1 MDILFPPSL
10 IPTAMNFSVDDFTAV
25 DESATTGA
33 MQSSA
38 LYGTRRWRLR
48 MDFAALS
55 QVSGSL
61 GRFEAFVASLRG
73 RANRVWIWPA
83 TQKLRGS
90 FPVRELFV
98 NNDFANGTAGW
109 SSYANHSAT
118 VTDRIFRA
126 RRVLSGSAYPAYQ
139 GGMPYVQYAPQA
151 CRVLAAASNPS
162 ELLYAF
168 VAGPPPL
175 AALSAGNA
183 GYGVVAYVPVNTSG
197 TDTAGLYDTSLS
209 GVAGEYIDV
218 LWQSFSRCA
227 LVDNGVNLLL
237 HSDTPG
243 GTSWSLSQASAAL
256 TASAAPDGTASAYSL
271 SETTANSQHYAFQ
284 DVTVAGVGEDLSF
297 SIFAQAGNRTWCEV
311 AMIEQTGSGAVVMYF
326 NLATGAAGSTP
337 ITGANWS
344 NLRSTVT
351 DYGNGWRRY
360 TLTARKTNAATSI
373 RCLIGAAT
381 GDNVSSYVGVTSPAA
396 LLTWR
401 TSFLVGSGVTARPV
415 ATSTVT
421 QTGTGQ
427 SGNTLYLKGL
437 PASTTGLLLQGDM
450 VEIDLPTNSQLVRVT
465 ARLDSD
471 ADGLGLLQFE
481 NALKQSPADN
491 TAVIV
496 QQPMGRFVLAASS
509 LGVEYS
515 PGVFGQA
522 SLEFVEA
529 A

>member
-1 MDILFPPSL
+1 MDIFFPPSL

-25 DESATTGA
+25 DESATTGVI
-33 MQSSA
+33 QSST

-55 QVSGSL
+55 RASGAL
-61 GRFEAFVASLRG
+61 GRFEALVASLRG
-73 RANRVWIWPA
+73 RANRIWINPT
-83 TQKLRGS
+83 TQRLRGS
-90 FPVRELFV
+90 FPAWELFG
-98 NNDFANGTAGW
+98 NNDFANGTSGW
-109 SSYANHSAT
+109 STYANHTAA
-118 VTDRIFRA
+118 VVDRVFRA
-126 RRVLSGSAYPAYQ
+126 SRVLSGAAYPAYQ

-151 CRVLAAASNPS
+151 CRVFAAANNPS

-175 AALSAGNA
+175 AALSAGSA
-183 GYGVVAYVPVNTSG
+183 GYGVIAYVPVTTSG
-197 TDTAGLYDTSLS
+197 DTAGLYDTSTN
-209 GVAGEYIDV
+209 GMAGEYIDV
-218 LWQSFSRCA
+218 YWQSFSRCA

-243 GTSWSLSQASAAL
+243 GTSWSLFQASAAL
-256 TASAAPDGTASAYSL
+256 TSSAAPDGTLSAYSL
-271 SETTANSQHYAFQ
+271 SETTVNSQHFVYQTVTISASAQ
-284 DVTVAGVGEDLSF
+284 DVSF
-297 SIFAQAGNRTWCEV
+297 SIFAQAGNRTWCLLEMV
-311 AMIEQTGSGAVVMYF
+311 ELSGSTGAIMYF

-337 ITGANWS
+337 STGANWS
-344 NLRSTVT
+344 NLRSSVT
-351 DYGNGWRRY
+351 NYGNGWRRF
-360 TLTARKTNAATSI
+360 TITARKTNAATVI
-373 RCLIGAAT
+373 QCMIAAAT

-401 TSFLVGSGVTARPV
+401 ASCAAASVTGRPV
-415 ATSTVT
+415 ATAGTA
-421 QTGTGQ
+421 QGATGQ
-427 SGNTLYLKGL
+427 TGNTLYLKGL

-471 ADGLGLLQFE
+471 ADGLGVLQFE

-491 TAVIV
+491 AAVIV
-496 QQPMGRFVLAASS
+496 QQPLGRFVLAASS
-509 LGVEYS
+509 LGVEYT